1 MFELLTASI
10 GTIGIVLQSCFVLW
24 GTVSTVE
31 SVVRERG
38 SEVMSKS

>member
-1 MFELLTASI
+1 MFELMTALI
-10 GTIGIVLQSCFVLW
+10 GTIGIVLQSYFVLW